1 MTTCGEREFGGD
13 GQHSTATTSAGI
25 LGVGARRIRHLH
37 SRGVRAGPRR
47 SAGRRPSGEGEEVGG
62 IRGARSTAGGER
74 RDGGARKTR
83 HARASGPSVLIRRPR
98 MVSGTRV
105 ARRLIS
111 AVRSATSGADSDRT
125 AGDMPVRSPRNSSFR
140 RLPAVQAVPH
150 ATLHRRNK
158 LFLLQA
164 DGEAEEEQQRKGK
177 RERLIPSAA
186 SFLPS
191 PLLSRGEND
200 KKLPHLCRMCQLAT
214 TFDFLDT

>member
-177 RERLIPSAA
+177 RERLIPSFR
-186 SFLPS
+186 SKSS
-191 PLLSRGEND
+191 PLSSPLW
-200 KKLPHLCRMCQLAT
+200 
-214 TFDFLDT
+214 